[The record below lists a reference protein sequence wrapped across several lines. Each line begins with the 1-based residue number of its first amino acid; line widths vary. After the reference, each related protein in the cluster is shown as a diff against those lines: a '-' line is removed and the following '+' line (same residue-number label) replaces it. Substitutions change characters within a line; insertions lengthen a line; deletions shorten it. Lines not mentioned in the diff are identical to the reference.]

1 MASIADQ
8 SINFYKKFT
17 GTDGRVHTKAGKED
31 GARDIPPSDATSF
44 HTTELAVVAKAE
56 QALNNYDELYKNQ
69 LEVIDADIEKASHE
83 IEQGGLADS
92 KEKIIEGHQN
102 ALTHIENTHGK
113 TSLAYKTLKQWYDEN
128 ESTFTDIGLA
138 VRGRPLQVTN
148 GYWYVVLLFVLS
160 VLEIPINQQAFA
172 WAFED
177 TPLYTYGL
185 AFGIGLFFVLMA
197 HMTGKMFRGTGSEP
211 FQNDPIKYYAFI
223 FFVVSFVLVLMYF
236 LAMIRMQAI
245 EWMESPDAGIDDILK
260 DNGIVGVVAAS
271 TAQIKLDTGGIYFML
286 MNMAV
291 FVAGAMLAFYRHDPH
306 PYYEHVSNLRKKYSS
321 KMSKMD
327 GVFTVATTKQTKLH
341 EAHLQTIEKRINS
354 VEENLAV
361 HISKRESF
369 AEQKTGDKAQVGQV
383 VYQQMLAYQ
392 GGNKTARKTT
402 APSYF
407 GEATRALVER
417 ALGVS

>member
-56 QALNNYDELYKNQ
+56 QALNNYDELYKKQ
-69 LEVIDADIEKASHE
+69 LEVIDIDIEKASHE

-92 KEKIIEGHQN
+92 KEKIIEGYQN

-197 HMTGKMFRGTGSEP
+197 HMTGKMFQGTGSEP
-211 FQNDPIKYYAFI
+211 FQNDPIKYYAFL
-223 FFVVSFVLVLMYF
+223 FFVVSNNLFF
-236 LAMIRMQAI
+236 LI
-245 EWMESPDAGIDDILK
+245 
-260 DNGIVGVVAAS
+260 
-271 TAQIKLDTGGIYFML
+271 
-286 MNMAV
+286 
-291 FVAGAMLAFYRHDPH
+291 
-306 PYYEHVSNLRKKYSS
+306 
-321 KMSKMD
+321 
-327 GVFTVATTKQTKLH
+327 
-341 EAHLQTIEKRINS
+341 
-354 VEENLAV
+354 
-361 HISKRESF
+361 
-369 AEQKTGDKAQVGQV
+369 
-383 VYQQMLAYQ
+383 
-392 GGNKTARKTT
+392 
-402 APSYF
+402 
-407 GEATRALVER
+407 
-417 ALGVS
+417 